1 MEENIYF
8 TNNRFDFSKL
18 SLAKPQQIPGGNYF
32 MRLCVSNSQEPF
44 YFRLPECTIKQGF
57 MKTGKKFYTDLM
69 FTNDNSEF
77 IEFME
82 GLETKCMQMIFENS
96 GQWFEDKMEM
106 HDIENY
112 FTAPLK
118 IYKSG
123 KFYNLRI
130 NIATNLGK
138 PMLKIYDE
146 NENLV
151 SLDDIKEKTNV
162 LSIIEI
168 KGIRCSST
176 TFQLEFEA
184 KQMMMVEPNKMFE
197 KCLFRPKTNQPADN
211 NIQINPHYQENM
223 TPHRKIVIEK
233 DEHETVNTVIGENNK
248 PINDLAIEQI
258 GKEEFTLEEEM
269 TQETTVN
276 NLEEKPEALHL
287 EKNNDTMIPE
297 DRDTEKTAI
306 ENTEIVDN
314 NEETLEKLQNE
325 EKEDLEEIHLTLDK
339 INENDSFSIKNKNS
353 VYYDMYKEAKR
364 KAKVARDLALSSYLE
379 AKRIKNLYMLED
391 TTDSDSDSDSEENE
405 ESDNDEGNEENEE
418 DI

>member
-1 MEENIYF
+1 
-8 TNNRFDFSKL
+8 
-18 SLAKPQQIPGGNYF
+18 
-32 MRLCVSNSQEPF
+32 
-44 YFRLPECTIKQGF
+44 
-57 MKTGKKFYTDLM
+57 
-69 FTNDNSEF
+69 
-77 IEFME
+77 
-82 GLETKCMQMIFENS
+82 
-96 GQWFEDKMEM
+96 
-106 HDIENY
+106 
-112 FTAPLK
+112 
-118 IYKSG
+118 
-123 KFYNLRI
+123 
-130 NIATNLGK
+130 
-138 PMLKIYDE
+138 
-146 NENLV
+146 
-151 SLDDIKEKTNV
+151 
-162 LSIIEI
+162 
-168 KGIRCSST
+168 
-176 TFQLEFEA
+176 
-184 KQMMMVEPNKMFE
+184 
-197 KCLFRPKTNQPADN
+197 
-211 NIQINPHYQENM
+211 M

-233 DEHETVNTVIGENNK
+233 DEDETVNTVIEENNK

-258 GKEEFTLEEEM
+258 GKDEFTLEEEM

-276 NLEEKPEALHL
+276 NLEEKPDTLHL

-391 TTDSDSDSDSEENE
+391 TTDSDSDSDSDSEENE